1 MWSHRCMKKAS
12 SELWPVARSFNMINE
27 FGDYSIV
34 FLRFSVVYPSSKC
47 SVLHNKLPW
56 NTTRQNTKKSRSNFQ
71 TYFLCIAITHA
82 DNVKLC
88 LKVVLSLNNLLLLF
102 DVAIKLSKSLTV
114 LCKILFV
121 TFKHLLL
128 ETIKRV
134 IKHEVYLEQIA
145 LLCTAFTSEPQH
157 TKYPKLLLKWV
168 GTFF

>member
-1 MWSHRCMKKAS
+1 
-12 SELWPVARSFNMINE
+12 MINE
-27 FGDYSIV
+27 FGDDSIV
-34 FLRFSVVYPSSKC
+34 FLRFSVVYPSSKR

-82 DNVKLC
+82 DNVKLS

-102 DVAIKLSKSLTV
+102 DVAIKSLTV

-121 TFKHLLL
+121 TFKRLLL

-145 LLCTAFTSEPQH
+145 LQCTAVTSEPQH
-157 TKYPKLLLKWV
+157 AKYPKL
-168 GTFF
+168 